1 MLLSEVKSSGNLL
14 PLLHV
19 GELVLDKLLLQM
31 QQLFGS
37 EDCPRFLGYAPLSS
51 LEATAFGY
59 GHSIGVVEVVVHCSR
74 V

>member
-1 MLLSEVKSSGNLL
+1 MLLSEVESSGNLL
-14 PLLHV
+14 SLLHV

-37 EDCPRFLGYAPLSS
+37 EDCPGFLGHAPLPS

-59 GHSIGVVEVVVHCSR
+59 GHGVGVVEVVVHCSR
-74 V
+74 I